1 MSIEIKFFILFS
13 AIVSIT
19 LGSDWEAHK
28 AKFGLKFKSL
38 TDESDRIAIW
48 QQNVDTIN
56 RHNKKAETDKS
67 LTYKMTINQ
76 FTHMRYEEIV
86 ANHMGYVR
94 GKKGANLGL
103 DQSSA
108 SLIRGRRAAS
118 TNCSCSC
125 TSTTTTT
132 TTTTTPKPTT
142 TTAKPTTTTTTPK
155 PTTNTAKPTTTTTAS
170 SSISSANLI
179 DWRGNVMV
187 GPIKNQQSCG

>member
-13 AIVSIT
+13 AIVSVT

-67 LTYKMTINQ
+67 LTYKMSINQ
-76 FTHMRYEEIV
+76 FTHIKYEEIV

-94 GKKGANLGL
+94 GRKGAYSGL
-103 DQSSA
+103 DESSA

-132 TTTTTPKPTT
+132 TTTTPKQTTTT
-142 TTAKPTTTTTTPK
+142 TTAKPITTT
-155 PTTNTAKPTTTTTAS
+155 
-170 SSISSANLI
+170 SISSANSI

-187 GPIKNQQSCG
+187 GPIKNQQICG